1 MYLNKQGEQDKNNRE
16 IARKL
21 KDSNVNEQIIIE
33 ATGISKEE
41 LAIL

>member
-41 LAIL
+41 